1 MKILHTADLHLGKRL
16 GKASRLDEQ
25 CEVVKELAELADAED
40 VDVIL
45 IAGDIFDATVPPSE
59 AERVFYR
66 SMLTLSERGRAVIA
80 LAGNHDDEK
89 RMCAAKPLAD
99 LQGIVLAG
107 DTDYTSLGDGTL
119 DGPVPPASL
128 LDVAAAADYLKKQ
141 RLKIIGRRGGVTVC
155 KGDERVNIALVPY
168 PSEARLARWA
178 ESRGEAVD
186 YSTEYA
192 ERVKTELARACELFV
207 EGEYNVLCTHLFL
220 TKGDADPLGGLVA
233 LPVTVL
239 PQSPD
244 YIALG
249 HVHKRFTVCKNP
261 LAVYAGSPLQ
271 YAYDESRNKS
281 VTIIDTLARKI
292 SDPVIL
298 KSGKKLTEVEALGFE
313 ECMAK
318 LDRNA
323 ADYVRIRYGGEP
335 LGKAETAE
343 IKSHPAFND
352 LVVTVARRDTEATVK
367 RAHLSDGEIFELYYG
382 GRYNAK
388 PSAALKAAF
397 VSLME
402 ELKANETD

>member
-25 CEVVKELAELADAED
+25 CEVIKEIAELADAED

-66 SMLTLSERGRAVIA
+66 SLLTLGERGRAVIA

-107 DTDYTSLGDGTL
+107 DVDYTATGDGAL
-119 DGPVPPASL
+119 DGPIPPASL

-141 RLKIIGRRGGVTVC
+141 RLKIIGGAGGVTLQ

-168 PSEARLARWA
+168 PSEARLSRWA
-178 ESRGEAVD
+178 EKRGESVD
-186 YSTEYA
+186 YSIDYS
-192 ERVKTELARACELFV
+192 ERVKAELARACGIFRD
-207 EGEYNVLCTHLFL
+207 GEYNILCTHLFL
-220 TKGDADPLGGLVA
+220 TKGEADPLGGLVA
-233 LPVTVL
+233 LPVSVL
-239 PQSPD
+239 PESPD

-249 HVHKRFTVCKNP
+249 HVHKRYTACKKP

-281 VTIIDTLARKI
+281 VTVIDTVTRKI

-298 KSGKKLTEVEALGFE
+298 KSGKKLTEVDAFGFE
-313 ECMAK
+313 ECLKK
-318 LDRNA
+318 LDTYA
-323 ADYVRIRYGGEP
+323 SDYVRIRYGGEP
-335 LGKAETAE
+335 LGKSETAE

-352 LVVTVARRDTEATVK
+352 LVVTAKRRETATAVR
-367 RAHLSDGEIFELYYG
+367 RAHLSDGEIFEQYYD
-382 GRYNAK
+382 GRYGVK
-388 PSAALKAAF
+388 PPAELKAAF